1 MTTMHKAVWLLP
13 LALAG
18 AFGQPPALKLTL
30 RGAVDIALKQNPRI
44 QIAKLEIAESQQDSA
59 IVKSGLLPQ
68 VGLSVSETV
77 QRGNIEATLG
87 KRIPGFPQHIGP
99 FPVFQPGAQAM
110 LSVFDLTLWNRY
122 KASKAAIDSQT
133 ALELSTREQYV
144 LLVVS
149 QYLGSLRAAADI
161 KAAESRYDLAKAL
174 FDLASDLQKN
184 GAGTR
189 IDTLRAQVQMQ
200 NEQQRLI
207 VARTQSETSLYALAR
222 LLNVSA
228 VELDDAGS
236 FFQTPA
242 FPGESAVAAALTQR
256 PEMKALAS
264 RMRGLEL
271 QEKAAKAERLPKL
284 SVTAGYSLQG
294 THPNNAIPAYT
305 YGAEL
310 SMPLY
315 TGGRIG
321 AETAKAQIGIQK
333 LLQEKQ
339 ELENQ
344 IGQEVK
350 TSQAQLNAARTQ
362 VDVANSS
369 VQLAQEEVTQARD
382 RFQAGVANNIEVITA
397 QDELARASDQQIAAL
412 YRYNQARAELARAT
426 GQMELL
432 YTR

>member
-1 MTTMHKAVWLLP
+1 MTTMHKAAWLLP
-13 LALAG
+13 VALVA
-18 AFGQPPALKLTL
+18 AFGQQPAVKLTL
-30 RGAVDIALKQNPRI
+30 RGAVDLALKQNPRI
-44 QIAKLEIAESQQDSA
+44 QIAKLEIVESQQNSVIAKSA
-59 IVKSGLLPQ
+59 LLPQ
-68 VGLSVSETV
+68 VGLAISESV

-87 KRIPGFPQHIGP
+87 KRIPGFPQHVGP
-99 FPVFQPGAQAM
+99 FPIFQPGAQAS

-122 KASKAAIDSQT
+122 KASKAAIESQT
-133 ALELSTREQYV
+133 AQELSVREQYV

-161 KAAESRYDLAKAL
+161 KAAQSRYDLAKAL
-174 FDLASDLQKN
+174 YDLASDLQKN

-207 VARTQSETSLYALAR
+207 VAQTQSETSLYALAR
-222 LLNVSA
+222 LLNVPA

-236 FFQTPA
+236 FFQTPD
-242 FPGESAVAAALTQR
+242 FPGESAVNSALQQR
-256 PEMKALAS
+256 PEMKSLAAQLHA
-264 RMRGLEL
+264 LEL
-271 QEKAAKAERLPKL
+271 QEKAARAERLPKL

-294 THPNNAIPAYT
+294 THPNNAIPAYN
-305 YGAEL
+305 YAAEL

-321 AETAKAQIGIQK
+321 AETAKAQIQIRK
-333 LLQEKQ
+333 ILQERQ

-350 TSQAQLNAARTQ
+350 TSHAELKAARTQ

-369 VQLAQEEVTQARD
+369 VALAQEEVTQARD